1 MIDIRRILCILSLLS
16 IFLGVWIS
24 WEAVVKPLKS
34 IAPNAWGKDFP
45 SPFYFWNAPIWVWHD
60 LYILIILVGASI
72 LAYYALKPMK

>member
-34 IAPNAWGKDFP
+34 IAPNA
-45 SPFYFWNAPIWVWHD
+45 
-60 LYILIILVGASI
+60 
-72 LAYYALKPMK
+72 